1 VVAANEAKTGIDE
14 EIGQVVWMTYDAVNP
29 FRAKDLVAY
38 QHALRQ
44 KVDEAA
50 EKKKEKGDAD
60 FGRRDRAE
68 NR

>member
-1 VVAANEAKTGIDE
+1 
-14 EIGQVVWMTYDAVNP
+14 MTYDAVNP